1 MKFKTILLAFLSISV
16 IACEDVIDVD
26 LDQGEVLYVTD
37 AFITNESTTQT
48 IKLSKTAPYFQSQT
62 VPPLEGAQV
71 TVTGSDGTT
80 YPFVET
86 APGSYTWT
94 PSFGDAMDSIG
105 VTYNLEIGYN
115 GERFISSSVLN
126 PVPPIDTI
134 TFEFEE
140 AGMGQDEDGYVAEF
154 QATDLSNRKDFYW
167 IKAFKNNRRVGD
179 PGSFSVSENGAF
191 GGTNADGTVFILPVR
206 IFFIN
211 SDTLYQ
217 LGQSVRVEVWSINEE
232 ISEFFSAVEAQ
243 TNNGGLF
250 AVPAANVYG
259 NIFDANG
266 EPQKRMLGAF
276 SISAVSKRTE
286 IVRE

>member
-1 MKFKTILLAFLSISV
+1 MKFKHLFFALLSISLV
-16 IACEDVIDVD
+16 ACEDVIDVD
-26 LDQGEVLYVTD
+26 LDQGEVLYVAD
-37 AFITNESTTQT
+37 AFITSEKAIQT
-48 IKLSKTAPYFQSQT
+48 IKLTRTAPYFQNQR

-71 TVTGSDGTT
+71 TVKGNDGSVYPFRETSPGNYLWVPKFGEAMDSVGTT
-80 YPFVET
+80 YT
-86 APGSYTWT
+86 
-94 PSFGDAMDSIG
+94 
-105 VTYNLEIGYN
+105 LEIDYK
-115 GERFISSSVLN
+115 GERFMASSVLN

-154 QATDLSNRKDFYW
+154 QATDINNREDFYW
-167 IKAFKNNRRVGD
+167 IKAYKDGRRVGS

-191 GGTNADGTVFILPVR
+191 GGTDADGLKFILPVR

-217 LGQSVRVEVWSINEE
+217 LGQNVRVEIWSINEE
-232 ISEFFSAVEAQ
+232 ISEFFTAVEAQ

-259 NIFDANG
+259 NILDGNG
-266 EPQKRMLGAF
+266 NTQKKMLGAF

-286 IVRE
+286 VVRE